1 MVLFC
6 LIRGERMMKCN
17 MVATLA
23 TKKLGFS
30 AEETPRVLRKIWGE
44 FNFINT
50 GESAVI
56 NVEE

>member
-1 MVLFC
+1 
-6 LIRGERMMKCN
+6 

-23 TKKLGFS
+23 TEKLGFS
-30 AEETPRVLRKIWGE
+30 AEQTPRVLRKKWST
-44 FNFINT
+44 FNFIST